1 MRASV
6 EWDRRDAFYRYV
18 RESDNVIQASEL
30 AGWFTALLEVSCPDM
45 EEFFKTVYDFYG
57 MGTTETYVITDL
69 LKSSVYKRAIDFQ
82 DDGLSR
88 RPR

>member
-45 EEFFKTVYDFYG
+45 EEFFKTVYDF
-57 MGTTETYVITDL
+57 
-69 LKSSVYKRAIDFQ
+69 
-82 DDGLSR
+82 
-88 RPR
+88 